1 MTAPLRYGDDIR
13 SKSRPRS
20 RRWSK
25 YLPSYSFRLYVTGE
39 TTLSREAEANLRALC
54 KNRLMDDYEIEIV
67 DILESPAL
75 AEEEHI
81 IATPT
86 VMRLAPLPSLR
97 VIGDLSDEEGA
108 ARAFGLP
115 DRRFTMSGE
124 SE

>member
-1 MTAPLRYGDDIR
+1 M
-13 SKSRPRS
+13 SRPRS

-25 YLPSYSFRLYVTGE
+25 GLPSYSFRLYVTGE

-54 KNRLMDDYEIEIV
+54 KNRLVDDYEIEIV

-86 VMRLAPLPSLR
+86 IMRLAPSPRLR
-97 VIGDLSDEEGA
+97 VIGNLSDEEQA

-115 DRRFTMSGE
+115 GRRITLSGE
-124 SE
+124 AE

>member
-1 MTAPLRYGDDIR
+1 M
-13 SKSRPRS
+13 S
-20 RRWSK
+20 
-25 YLPSYSFRLYVTGE
+25 SYSFRLYVTGE

-54 KNRLMDDYEIEIV
+54 KNRLVDDYEIEIV

-81 IATPT
+81 VATPT
-86 VMRLAPLPSLR
+86 VIRLAPSPPLR

-108 ARAFGLP
+108 ASAFGLP